1 MTGGKRTSTIRI
13 SPFLPQSGPNACAQR
28 NETGSPETTSNTLSI
43 ATSHQPS
50 TYADK
55 PPSELLSPAALRD
68 ENPWL
73 VLGAVLERAK
83 RGDYGSLP
91 LLFQRMRAFD
101 TGVFWNACVILLGQ
115 AGPRKI
121 LQQALSEFDKEIQ
134 ANDINIIKRVSF
146 IHYESLLLWTVPVML
161 DLFQRVANRDQVI
174 IIPRLFSRILEEKQG
189 EIYDASLPDEP
200 YRQLVLN
207 RCSTLAQTFGT
218 DQVAAWR
225 GKLFSVKSLAEQLL
239 KDLTGGQVANVMGE
253 RGIFEASTGID
264 CSSFYKDRQL
274 QPLAAATIVEGFLED
289 GDADK
294 YQPGVRYFFGH
305 PIPD

>member
-1 MTGGKRTSTIRI
+1 MQPEWPK
-13 SPFLPQSGPNACAQR
+13 FLQGCFLWQ
-28 NETGSPETTSNTLSI
+28 GLGY
-43 ATSHQPS
+43 
-50 TYADK
+50 TYAEK
-55 PPSELLSPAALRD
+55 PPPELLSPAALRN

-73 VLGAVLERAK
+73 VLAAVLERAK
-83 RGDYGSLP
+83 RGDFDSLP
-91 LLFQRMRAFD
+91 LLFQRMRALD
-101 TGVFWNACVILLGQ
+101 NNLFWSACVILLGQ

-146 IHYESLLLWTVPVML
+146 ILYGSLLLWTVPVML
-161 DLFQRVANRDQVI
+161 DLFQRVADRNRAFIRDQVV
-174 IIPRLFSRILEEKQG
+174 IIPHLFSEIVEEKEG
-189 EIYDASLPDEP
+189 EIYNASLQDEQ
-200 YRQLVLN
+200 YRQLVQN
-207 RCSTLAQTFGT
+207 RCSTLAKAFGT
-218 DQVAAWR
+218 DQVAARR
-225 GKLFSVKSLAEQLL
+225 GKLFSVKSLAEELL

-264 CSSFYKDRQL
+264 CSSFYKDSQL

-289 GDADK
+289 GGADK